1 MEILKRILGMTT
13 VEIVTVTAAIVGIFG
28 QLAISLRL
36 AYFAGQQNQKLD
48 DHGDRIIRLELTT
61 TEHNKRISDQKID
74 IARLQQAAS
83 QRRTTDR

>member
-1 MEILKRILGMTT
+1 MTT